1 MLKHL
6 VKTWWD
12 RITAAFFHFTRRE
25 SFLRLHV
32 PGRTSSSKRE
42 QFFWKMRGIL
52 MGAFGIFERHHTC
65 WKQNIWRFGRNKGF
79 TPPQTSSKRSD
90 RKMCLKDWGKR
101 VCWTHCM
108 AFDSNLPKTGHT
120 LEFCCLFQS
129 WCLRCATVHERIISH
144 AVIVHILSERIIRN
158 HHWMIWTIFQCSKF
172 LNFSSLFGMY
182 TPHIV
187 STCFPIVLFK
197 ISPHLFGVSVV
208 YLTKTRT
215 IFETWNLKNGSTLGV
230 ASNILDSMI
239 PQIPRLSNIGLI
251 LIGKRSPYVFSRR
264 FFWTVTELGSSRGF
278 CTLMP
283 MTNSSHQTWFSRL
296 LF

>member
-1 MLKHL
+1 MLGE
-6 VKTWWD
+6 VGEVYPCSNTWW
-12 RITAAFFHFTRRE
+12 RLGEIASRQLFFTLQGESPFFDFTFLGGRLRRN
-25 SFLRLHV
+25 V
-32 PGRTSSSKRE
+32 SS
-42 QFFWKMRGIL
+42 FFWKMRGIL

-90 RKMCLKDWGKR
+90 TKMCLKDWGKR

-108 AFDSNLPKTGHT
+108 VFDSNLPKTGHT

-208 YLTKTRT
+208 YLHQNSDDFRN
-215 IFETWNLKNGSTLGV
+215 F
-230 ASNILDSMI
+230 ASQKWLNIGCHLNILDSMI

-251 LIGKRSPYVFSRR
+251 LFGKRSPYVFCRR
-264 FFWTVTELGSSRGF
+264 FFLGRHILNCHWVGI
-278 CTLMP
+278 
-283 MTNSSHQTWFSRL
+283 Q
-296 LF
+296 